1 MPHFKRPLL
10 YAALIATALTQGYAF
25 QSTRWRIA
33 PERINI
39 TLGDERTLQVLDD
52 SAQELSGVE
61 WSVNDPTLAMVSEQG
76 GRFILRATKPGTV
89 RVTAVL
95 KGEQQYLDIPIWA
108 NRSFI
113 PAGSTNWGMH
123 PIGRELGDIAAVPT
137 ESGPNMLSLEQTPK
151 GDTYLRGTRED
162 GIQIWAWH
170 LPEDTRDVEL
180 ICGDWLGGALIG
192 ANHGSDYT
200 LYTVGSDGQTR
211 WKYTLPGVRKGH
223 AYTLDHVVYVLSQ
236 SKDGTSTTVTAIDK
250 DGARKFDLAVPASH
264 QRNNVAN
271 AADGVPCRP
280 TDRNSLVRIFTSKLF
295 VSVDSFAY
303 LAFTQNDWDVASEAC
318 PTGGIVDPKN
328 VNFNRTD
335 RIILWQIHPD
345 GSYRATVVEE
355 SNNSNPLLT
364 PVEVP
369 SPTGA
374 IIPDGMGGVLLAVR
388 RPHNSPDDKVPP
400 VPAEFIYRIDGEGRV
415 VYRSLL
421 PSRDGELHDGM
432 VLGENN
438 IGFAT
443 RGALLI
449 AFHVEDGTEV
459 WRWDSGIA
467 GIEVFAALADGSCL
481 VQTPKALVDV
491 FSGADA
497 REVFEGKAMMDW
509 RGQLYRQTK

>member
-1 MPHFKRPLL
+1 MEIYVARG
-10 YAALIATALTQGYAF
+10 Q
-25 QSTRWRIA
+25 
-33 PERINI
+33 
-39 TLGDERTLQVLDD
+39 ERTRLHAGPCRLRPQPIEGRD
-52 SAQELSGVE
+52 
-61 WSVNDPTLAMVSEQG
+61 VNDGDRDRQGWGTEVRSGGSCLASAEQ
-76 GRFILRATKPGTV
+76 R
-89 RVTAVL
+89 
-95 KGEQQYLDIPIWA
+95 GEC
-108 NRSFI
+108 R
-113 PAGSTNWGMH
+113 
-123 PIGRELGDIAAVPT
+123 R
-137 ESGPNMLSLEQTPK
+137 
-151 GDTYLRGTRED
+151 
-162 GIQIWAWH
+162 
-170 LPEDTRDVEL
+170 RD
-180 ICGDWLGGALIG
+180 
-192 ANHGSDYT
+192 
-200 LYTVGSDGQTR
+200 
-211 WKYTLPGVRKGH
+211 
-223 AYTLDHVVYVLSQ
+223 
-236 SKDGTSTTVTAIDK
+236 
-250 DGARKFDLAVPASH
+250 
-264 QRNNVAN
+264 
-271 AADGVPCRP
+271 PCRP